1 MADLPV
7 KPSPL
12 APPAT
17 EADTATDAAGTAGTA
32 GTAGATAE
40 ERFWRGGA
48 GAADTGTVPPEPGT
62 TPAELEPV
70 ELEPAPEAEKQG
82 PR

>member
-12 APPAT
+12 APPAN
-17 EADTATDAAGTAGTA
+17 EAGTATDAGGTA
-32 GTAGATAE
+32 AE
-40 ERFWRGGA
+40 ARFWRGGA

-70 ELEPAPEAEKQG
+70 ELEPAPEAEKQDPG
-82 PR
+82 